1 MFEAPRPSPQATRR
15 PAPGAAPAGSAVT
28 ARVAAL
34 SHPPG
39 AQGRASHTG
48 ASHNAT
54 GNTQAPRTAGQPQ
67 RTAQGAPA
75 SGAPEV
81 AHSRASTL
89 PHYLQTAAR
98 PLVDAAPQPVADP
111 GSTAP
116 VPAPSTTAAAS
127 TAAPL
132 SHATP
137 ATPPVANGLAGE
149 ASAAVATAAPGQQDG
164 AGVEPATP
172 QGAAQREKIAKD
184 QTLPQDGKARADH
197 PAKPAHARLKGPA
210 AEHSTSA
217 PPAVGAPAPVAASKT
232 PPAATAAPQA
242 TATPS
247 PATSAAGAGPAG
259 GAGGGASTSDA
270 GGDAGGGEATPDSDA
285 AAAGAG
291 GTAAEAV
298 REQTEDKM
306 AAAHPEGAA
315 EEAQAE
321 PATAADSG
329 PGEADTGGEQAP
341 GGPTDTGD
349 TNAGDNAAGASA
361 AGAPAT
367 DSDDD
372 TAAEAAPSA
381 ATANAAT
388 QTDPEATQRAQAT
401 SEAREHSQDSQ
412 RVAENASEEHAD
424 DQAEQQA
431 DASAGASAPAGAE
444 LSSAE
449 AGAGLADLG
458 ETVGGGGDGGGAGAA
473 GGGGGGAAAPAT
485 DEAAPPD
492 LAAQDP
498 ADGLGAAAALG
509 PVQAGAALGSVGS
522 AIERTAGEEGQ
533 ALQDQMPNPEVGED
547 GASSSAVQPLA
558 DDAQAERPQ
567 AVQPGAS
574 PATPQPAPTPPAGPA
589 PVAGVAEP
597 QVSAGEGGKVSSE
610 DGARVQGAVDA
621 LPTHDPG
628 LDVPAGAP
636 PQVQLSGEADPAS
649 ADQQKAELDQTV
661 ATQRQQG
668 AADAAAP
675 AGENAI
681 RSTRPREV
689 LKPPEIA
696 QGGAAGGGKGAA
708 DAGAAAEGLAII
720 ANQKKGPEV
729 RAAMAQAQA
738 EMAGKK
744 GEHQQKVSA
753 EKDKNDEQMA
763 ALRAEN
769 AAEQAAE
776 KAGARSEV
784 AKARSD
790 WTAEQRKAIDATG
803 QKAGQEL
810 AKGHTKVAQEQRQ
823 ADDKATQHIGDGERE
838 AGEAKAG
845 AERDAAAKKAE
856 AKKESGGV
864 FGWLSSKVSSFFNAI
879 KRGIT
884 AIFDAAKRLV
894 RAAIDKAKKLA
905 VAVIEA
911 ARKAI
916 VAVIKAVG
924 AALIALGDVLLA
936 AFPNLK
942 RRFRSFIEAKVKAA
956 ENAVNRL
963 ADALKKGVTKLLDAL
978 GKAFEFLLDA
988 YKKAMFMV
996 LDAAKAVVDGA
1007 IKAAKAV
1014 ADLVGTFIVL
1024 IKDIAAN
1031 PGGWIA
1037 NLGAAVMDGVKNHLW
1052 KAFKTAVKGWFDDKL
1067 EQVLGVGTAIWSVL
1081 KKGGIAIKDVG
1092 KMAFEALKAAIPQA
1106 LIQLLIEKV
1115 VAMIVPAAGAVMA
1128 IIEGLQAA
1136 WGTVQ
1141 RIIAALGKFV
1151 SFLKAVKAGGAGP
1164 QFADLLASAAIVV
1177 IDFVANWLL
1186 KKLRGPAS
1194 KVGAKVKAIAQKIMA
1209 KLKAVMKKVGGA
1221 LKKVA
1226 KKIGGAVKKGKKRF
1240 DDWRAKRKAKKDS
1253 KNAGKKKDAGQKKQ
1267 DKDEEKKDRLRKAVE
1282 AIRPQVA
1289 SMAGKGKLSG
1299 MLLKARLLM
1308 WRVRYRLTSLQLK
1321 VADGVATV
1329 VAKVNPSEEVSK
1341 FVAKFGV
1348 PLRKLIYKAAD
1359 DVMNHP
1365 DVQAAA
1371 DKAAA
1376 IADGKPQ
1383 VNDKGETEQ
1392 PKVES
1397 GAESL
1402 ALAAQLNK
1410 PRPSGQQANVTF
1422 AGGGTA
1428 QVTRDPAHWA
1438 TDTSAASPGLQHVRD
1453 GGAYINHV
1461 ADVQATSTATGASH
1475 QTLHQATTQ
1484 TFLGRPAGGQSPAV
1498 ANFGA
1503 TQALL
1508 KIAEIS
1514 RNPAGGLISLD
1525 TAHHAAQ
1532 GTMSTGGAVAADPM
1546 TGISANDRRLN
1557 PDKPGYNERV
1567 AGSLSEADA
1576 DKRKQLLS
1584 SKDAVK
1590 NAGKAQELATQGKE
1604 PSGRAKRLRRF
1615 IRQQL
1620 DFVARVLQAE
1630 MEAGRMLFNS
1640 ESQLTSD
1647 IEKQVHKAILD
1658 RFKSLTGLPD

>member
-1 MFEAPRPSPQATRR
+1 MFEAPRPTPQATGR
-15 PAPGAAPAGSAVT
+15 PAPAT
-28 ARVAAL
+28 ASVAARGAERR
-34 SHPPG
+34 HPPG
-39 AQGRASHTG
+39 GPGQTSRTATGHAPTTPNADTSQGQPNHAASNRAQPNPIQARAS
-48 ASHNAT
+48 S
-54 GNTQAPRTAGQPQ
+54 
-67 RTAQGAPA
+67 
-75 SGAPEV
+75 
-81 AHSRASTL
+81 L
-89 PHYLQTAAR
+89 PHYLQSAAGR
-98 PLVDAAPQPVADP
+98 ATETTPPSATDH
-111 GSTAP
+111 GSTG
-116 VPAPSTTAAAS
+116 PAPASTTAAAGA
-127 TAAPL
+127 AAP
-132 SHATP
+132 SPQQTP
-137 ATPPVANGLAGE
+137 APAPRVNGPAGE
-149 ASAAVATAAPGQQDG
+149 AVATAHAAHSPREAAIADPAPH
-164 AGVEPATP
+164 PA
-172 QGAAQREKIAKD
+172 GAAGEAAAKE
-184 QTLPQDGKARADH
+184 QAKAQAPDGKARQNSPPRLKGEAAERATKAQPPTADAS
-197 PAKPAHARLKGPA
+197 PTSAPKAKPAA
-210 AEHSTSA
+210 A
-217 PPAVGAPAPVAASKT
+217 
-232 PPAATAAPQA
+232 PAATRAAP
-242 TATPS
+242 TA
-247 PATSAAGAGPAG
+247 SAAGAGSAG
-259 GAGGGASTSDA
+259 GAAGAVPGGAGATQAAGDA
-270 GGDAGGGEATPDSDA
+270 GSAGGGEAATDTA
-285 AAAGAG
+285 ATSAGADG
-291 GTAAEAV
+291 GAAEAV
-298 REQTEDKM
+298 QEQTEDKM
-306 AAAHPEGAA
+306 AAAHPEAAA
-315 EEAQAE
+315 EEAHAE
-321 PATAADSG
+321 PTGAADSG
-329 PGEADTGGEQAP
+329 SSEADAATAPPAGAAADTGESGAADP
-341 GGPTDTGD
+341 AGGAAATGADMGDGD
-349 TNAGDNAAGASA
+349 TPAAAAPTATAASA
-361 AGAPAT
+361 P
-367 DSDDD
+367 
-372 TAAEAAPSA
+372 P
-381 ATANAAT
+381 
-388 QTDPEATQRAQAT
+388 QTDPDAAQRAQTA

-412 RVAENASEEHAD
+412 RVAEAASEEHAD

-431 DASAGASAPAGAE
+431 DASAGASAPVGAE

-458 ETVGGGGDGGGAGAA
+458 ENVGGGGDGGGAGAA
-473 GGGGGGAAAPAT
+473 GGGGGGGAAAPAT

-498 ADGLGAAAALG
+498 ADGLGAAASLG
-509 PVQAGAALGSVGS
+509 PVQAGAALGGVGS

-533 ALQDQMPNPEVGED
+533 ALQEQMPSPEVGED
-547 GASSSAVQPLA
+547 GAPASAVQPLPGE
-558 DDAQAERPQ
+558 AQATRPQ
-567 AVQPGAS
+567 VVQPGAS
-574 PATPQPAPTPPAGPA
+574 LATPQPAPTPPAGPA
-589 PVAGVAEP
+589 PAASVAEP

-649 ADQQKAELDQTV
+649 ADQQKAELDRTA
-661 ATQRQQG
+661 ATQARQG

-696 QGGAAGGGKGAA
+696 QGGAAAGGKGAA
-708 DAGAAAEGLAII
+708 EAGASAEGLAII
-720 ANQKKGPEV
+720 ANEKKGSEV

-738 EMAGKK
+738 QMAGKK

-753 EKDKNDEQMA
+753 EKRQNDEQMA

-776 KAGARSEV
+776 KAGARNEV

-790 WTAEQRKAIDATG
+790 WTAEQRKAVDATG

-810 AKGHTKVAQEQRQ
+810 AKGHTQVHQEQRQ

-838 AGEAKAG
+838 ASEAKAG

-864 FGWLSSKVSSFFNAI
+864 FGWLSSKVSSFFNAL

-916 VAVIKAVG
+916 VSIIKAVG
-924 AALIALGDVLLA
+924 AALIALGDALLA

-1067 EQVLGVGTAIWSVL
+1067 EQVLGVGTAIWNVL

-1115 VAMIVPAAGAVMA
+1115 AAMIVPAAGAVMA

-1151 SFLKAVKAGGAGP
+1151 SFLKAVKSGGAGP
-1164 QFADLLASAAIVV
+1164 SFAELLASAAIVV

-1209 KLKAVMKKVGGA
+1209 KVKAAMKKVGGA

-1226 KKIGGAVKKGKKRF
+1226 RKIGGAFQKGKKKLG
-1240 DDWRAKRKAKKDS
+1240 DWRAKRRAKKDA
-1253 KNAGKKKDAGQKKQ
+1253 KNAGKKKDAGQKQK
-1267 DKDEEKKDRLRKAVE
+1267 DKEAAKRERLKKAVT
-1282 AIRPQVA
+1282 AITPALQSLLARGVSRP
-1289 SMAGKGKLSG
+1289 
-1299 MLLKARLLM
+1299 RLWLQLQA
-1308 WRVRYRLTSLQLK
+1308 WRVRHLLTSLKLK
-1321 VADGVATV
+1321 RSGTSLSLT
-1329 VAKVNPSEEVSK
+1329 AKVNPEET
-1341 FVAKFGV
+1341 FGAGLV
-1348 PLRKLIYKAAD
+1348 FSGAQLSVLIRQVVKEELLT
-1359 DVMNHP
+1359 H
-1365 DVQAAA
+1365 
-1371 DKAAA
+1371 
-1376 IADGKPQ
+1376 PQ
-1383 VNDKGETEQ
+1383 VQTMQN
-1392 PKVES
+1392 
-1397 GAESL
+1397 
-1402 ALAAQLNK
+1402 
-1410 PRPSGQQANVTF
+1410 
-1422 AGGGTA
+1422 
-1428 QVTRDPAHWA
+1428 
-1438 TDTSAASPGLQHVRD
+1438 
-1453 GGAYINHV
+1453 
-1461 ADVQATSTATGASH
+1461 TATGSGPS
-1475 QTLHQATTQ
+1475 TI
-1484 TFLGRPAGGQSPAV
+1484 QSP
-1498 ANFGA
+1498 
-1503 TQALL
+1503 
-1508 KIAEIS
+1508 
-1514 RNPAGGLISLD
+1514 LD
-1525 TAHHAAQ
+1525 
-1532 GTMSTGGAVAADPM
+1532 
-1546 TGISANDRRLN
+1546 
-1557 PDKPGYNERV
+1557 V
-1567 AGSLSEADA
+1567 AGHAMQMRS
-1576 DKRKQLLS
+1576 
-1584 SKDAVK
+1584 
-1590 NAGKAQELATQGKE
+1590 
-1604 PSGRAKRLRRF
+1604 
-1615 IRQQL
+1615 QL
-1620 DFVARVLQAE
+1620 DQ
-1630 MEAGRMLFNS
+1630 
-1640 ESQLTSD
+1640 
-1647 IEKQVHKAILD
+1647 HKAIHFGQTYKYDQWNPHTVNYHPGVIQGGGLSVLEGRARMGKQGGPLD
-1658 RFKSLTGLPD
+1658 RVHIPGSSGAYPHLAHTALPGLMAGTGMNDRQLAEQMRLFSQTGHTTVPMSRDQLSMLGATSHLIFGTESARNTGALITGPMSAHLTETGQLKWQQTLAPLQSPQLHMPMARAGAPAASRGLEHLLKEQTGVEPRKGGLGNKTAVGGMAASEEQLIIAWVLQVTGSEAAASSEESIRMLVRTFVRDWYRLHSRTRH

>member
-15 PAPGAAPAGSAVT
+15 PAPGAAPAGPAAT
-28 ARVAAL
+28 ARGAAL
-34 SHPPG
+34 HHPPG
-39 AQGRASHTG
+39 AQGRASPTG
-48 ASHNAT
+48 ARHNTT
-54 GNTQAPRTAGQPQ
+54 GNAQAPSTTGQPQ

-75 SGAPEV
+75 SGAPE
-81 AHSRASTL
+81 AAQARASTL
-89 PHYLQTAAR
+89 PHYLQTAVGPPPA
-98 PLVDAAPQPVADP
+98 DAAPQPAADRA
-111 GSTAP
+111 STAP
-116 VPAPSTTAAAS
+116 VPAPSNTAAAS

-132 SHATP
+132 SQATP
-137 ATPPVANGLAGE
+137 ATPPVANGPAGE
-149 ASAAVATAAPGQQDG
+149 ASAAASTTAPGQRDG

-172 QGAAQREKIAKD
+172 QQGAQGEKIAKD
-184 QTLPQDGKARADH
+184 QTPPQDGKVRADH
-197 PAKPAHARLKGPA
+197 PAKAAPARLKGPA
-210 AEHSTSA
+210 AEQATSA
-217 PPAVGAPAPVAASKT
+217 PSAAAAPAPATASKT

-242 TATPS
+242 TAIPSATP
-247 PATSAAGAGPAG
+247 SAAGAGPAG

-270 GGDAGGGEATPDSDA
+270 GGNAGGGEATPDSDA
-285 AAAGAG
+285 TAAGAG

-298 REQTEDKM
+298 QEQTEEKM

-321 PATAADSG
+321 PVAAADSG
-329 PGEADTGGEQAP
+329 PGEADTGSDQATV
-341 GGPTDTGD
+341 GAADTGEAS
-349 TNAGDNAAGASA
+349 AGDNATGASA

-367 DSDDD
+367 DSDGD

-424 DQAEQQA
+424 EQAEQQA

-458 ETVGGGGDGGGAGAA
+458 ESVGGGGGDGGGAGAA

-485 DEAAPPD
+485 EEAAPPD

-509 PVQAGAALGSVGS
+509 PVQAGAALGGVGS

-547 GASSSAVQPLA
+547 GASSSAVQTLA

-574 PATPQPAPTPPAGPA
+574 PATPQPTPTPPAGPA

-689 LKPPEIA
+689 LRPPEIA
-696 QGGAAGGGKGAA
+696 KGGAAGGDKGAA

-720 ANQKKGPEV
+720 ANEKKGPEV

-753 EKDKNDEQMA
+753 EKGQNDEQMA

-784 AKARSD
+784 AKARRD

-838 AGEAKAG
+838 AGEAKAS

-864 FGWLSSKVSSFFNAI
+864 FGWLSSKVSSFFSAL

-884 AIFDAAKRLV
+884 AIFDAAKKLV

-916 VAVIKAVG
+916 VSVIKAVG

-1194 KVGAKVKAIAQKIMA
+1194 KVGSKVKAIAQKIMA
-1209 KLKAVMKKVGGA
+1209 KVKAAMKKVGGA

-1226 KKIGGAVKKGKKRF
+1226 KKIGGAFKKGKKRF
-1240 DDWRAKRKAKKDS
+1240 DNWRAKRRAKKDA
-1253 KNAGKKKDAGQKKQ
+1253 KRGKDPKAEAARRQQEKEAKKR
-1267 DKDEEKKDRLRKAVE
+1267 EKARRAVE
-1282 AIRPQVA
+1282 ETQ
-1289 SMAGKGKLSG
+1289 K
-1299 MLLKARLLM
+1299 
-1308 WRVRYRLTSLQLK
+1308 
-1321 VADGVATV
+1321 
-1329 VAKVNPSEEVSK
+1329 EV
-1341 FVAKFGV
+1341 
-1348 PLRKLIYKAAD
+1348 
-1359 DVMNHP
+1359 
-1365 DVQAAA
+1365 
-1371 DKAAA
+1371 
-1376 IADGKPQ
+1376 
-1383 VNDKGETEQ
+1383 
-1392 PKVES
+1392 
-1397 GAESL
+1397 
-1402 ALAAQLNK
+1402 
-1410 PRPSGQQANVTF
+1410 
-1422 AGGGTA
+1422 
-1428 QVTRDPAHWA
+1428 
-1438 TDTSAASPGLQHVRD
+1438 
-1453 GGAYINHV
+1453 
-1461 ADVQATSTATGASH
+1461 
-1475 QTLHQATTQ
+1475 
-1484 TFLGRPAGGQSPAV
+1484 
-1498 ANFGA
+1498 
-1503 TQALL
+1503 QALL
-1508 KIAEIS
+1508 GKGTSGLMLKLRLGVLKLKWGWKRLGLKRTGKGTYQVEGQI
-1514 RNPAGGLISLD
+1514 NPVI
-1525 TAHHAAQ
+1525 Q
-1532 GTMSTGGAVAADPM
+1532 VAANVVFDLGSRVLTSVQYDSVVGDMSQDAQAQRARSKQQEKITRNDP
-1546 TGISANDRRLN
+1546 TYDPTIN
-1557 PDKPGYNERV
+1557 PDKFEKEAQRAAVTHQQRPQPGLRQVTGGSRASVPRQAGDAELGGPVAPGNRTLDFGSKKVDVPGVDEAGGTRPDRVLEQHRGGELLRSILCEVTLDSKLKQSHKAGGRQMGLSMASAAMIYRQHPQRSPNFEVVYLVLAKGNPGDLPNAER
-1567 AGSLSEADA
+1567 
-1576 DKRKQLLS
+1576 
-1584 SKDAVK
+1584 DAVV
-1590 NAGKAQELATQGKE
+1590 ATLMKL
-1604 PSGRAKRLRRF
+1604 GRDMPDVRF
-1615 IRQQL
+1615 RVVWRWIN
-1620 DFVARVLQAE
+1620 VA
-1630 MEAGRMLFNS
+1630 
-1640 ESQLTSD
+1640 
-1647 IEKQVHKAILD
+1647 
-1658 RFKSLTGLPD
+1658 

>member
-1 MFEAPRPSPQATRR
+1 MFEAPRPTPQATRR
-15 PAPGAAPAGSAVT
+15 PSQAAASVETRGAERG
-28 ARVAAL
+28 
-34 SHPPG
+34 HPPG
-39 AQGRASHTG
+39 GPGQTSRTAPGHAPTSPNAEPSQRATGAAVANPTEPEQIQHRAS
-48 ASHNAT
+48 S
-54 GNTQAPRTAGQPQ
+54 
-67 RTAQGAPA
+67 
-75 SGAPEV
+75 
-81 AHSRASTL
+81 L
-89 PHYLQTAAR
+89 PHYLQIAAAR
-98 PLVDAAPQPVADP
+98 TTATTAPPAADH
-111 GSTAP
+111 GSTG
-116 VPAPSTTAAAS
+116 PAPASTTAAAAGH
-127 TAAPL
+127 AAP
-132 SHATP
+132 APQQTP
-137 ATPPVANGLAGE
+137 APAPLANGPAGEVVATAHAVQSPRDGARADPAPHAAGAAGE
-149 ASAAVATAAPGQQDG
+149 AAAKEQAKAQAP
-164 AGVEPATP
+164 
-172 QGAAQREKIAKD
+172 
-184 QTLPQDGKARADH
+184 DGKARQSSPTRLKGEAAERATKAQPSTADASQTAT
-197 PAKPAHARLKGPA
+197 PKAKPAA
-210 AEHSTSA
+210 
-217 PPAVGAPAPVAASKT
+217 APAT
-232 PPAATAAPQA
+232 TRAAP
-242 TATPS
+242 TA
-247 PATSAAGAGPAG
+247 SAAGAGPSGG
-259 GAGGGASTSDA
+259 GAGASQGGAGATEA
-270 GGDAGGGEATPDSDA
+270 AGDAGSASGGEAATDNA
-285 AAAGAG
+285 ATTAGADG
-291 GTAAEAV
+291 GAAEAV
-298 REQTEDKM
+298 QEQTEEKM

-321 PATAADSG
+321 HAAATDSE
-329 PGEADTGGEQAP
+329 PGEAGTTTAPPTDAPADTGEAGADDHA
-341 GGPTDTGD
+341 GGAAATGAAMAD
-349 TNAGDNAAGASA
+349 GDN
-361 AGAPAT
+361 P
-367 DSDDD
+367 
-372 TAAEAAPSA
+372 AEAAPT
-381 ATANAAT
+381 ATAT
-388 QTDPEATQRAQAT
+388 STPGQTDPDAAQRDQST

-412 RVAENASEEHAD
+412 RVAEAASEDHAD

-431 DASAGASAPAGAE
+431 DTSAGGSAPAGAE

-458 ETVGGGGDGGGAGAA
+458 ENVGGGGDGGGAGAA
-473 GGGGGGAAAPAT
+473 GGGGGAAAPAT
-485 DEAAPPD
+485 EEATPPD

-509 PVQAGAALGSVGS
+509 PVQAGAALGGVGS

-533 ALQDQMPNPEVGED
+533 TLQGQMPSPEVGED
-547 GASSSAVQPLA
+547 GAPASAVQALPGE
-558 DDAQAERPQ
+558 AQAARPQ

-589 PVAGVAEP
+589 PVASVAEP
-597 QVSAGEGGKVSSE
+597 QVSAGEDGKVSSE

-628 LDVPAGAP
+628 LDVPVGAP

-649 ADQQKAELDQTV
+649 ADRQKAELDQTV

-696 QGGAAGGGKGAA
+696 KGGAAGGGQGAA

-720 ANQKKGPEV
+720 ANEKKGPEV
-729 RAAMAQAQA
+729 RAAMAQAKAQ
-738 EMAGKK
+738 MAGKK

-753 EKDKNDEQMA
+753 EKRQNDEQMS

-776 KAGARSEV
+776 KASARGEV

-810 AKGHTKVAQEQRQ
+810 AKGHTKVQQEQRQ

-838 AGEAKAG
+838 ASEAKAG

-864 FGWLSSKVSSFFNAI
+864 FGWLSSKVSSFFNAL

-916 VAVIKAVG
+916 VSIIKAVG
-924 AALIALGDVLLA
+924 AALIALSDVLLA
-936 AFPNLK
+936 VFPNLK
-942 RRFRSFIEAKVKAA
+942 RRFRSFIEAKVRAA

-1115 VAMIVPAAGAVMA
+1115 AAMIVPAAGAVMA

-1209 KLKAVMKKVGGA
+1209 KVKAALKKVGGA

-1226 KKIGGAVKKGKKRF
+1226 KKIGGAFRKGKKKLG
-1240 DDWRAKRKAKKDS
+1240 DWRAKRQAKKS
-1253 KNAGKKKDAGQKKQ
+1253 RKNAGQKVDPNQKKKD
-1267 DKDEEKKDRLRKAVE
+1267 KDAAKHRKRE
-1282 AIRPQVA
+1282 VA
-1289 SMAGKGKLSG
+1289 E
-1299 MLLKARLLM
+1299 RET
-1308 WRVRYRLTSLQLK
+1308 R
-1321 VADGVATV
+1321 
-1329 VAKVNPSEEVSK
+1329 
-1341 FVAKFGV
+1341 
-1348 PLRKLIYKAAD
+1348 
-1359 DVMNHP
+1359 
-1365 DVQAAA
+1365 
-1371 DKAAA
+1371 AA
-1376 IADGKPQ
+1376 IAGMLAKGVSGLWFRAQILKLWARYGWKSLRVKSKGKGAFLVEGRINPTLPM
-1383 VNDKGETEQ
+1383 GEG
-1392 PKVES
+1392 VVD
-1397 GAESL
+1397 AE
-1402 ALAAQLNK
+1402 
-1410 PRPSGQQANVTF
+1410 
-1422 AGGGTA
+1422 
-1428 QVTRDPAHWA
+1428 
-1438 TDTSAASPGLQHVRD
+1438 VRD
-1453 GGAYINHV
+1453 GGSKVHEPKPQPDNIQWENSDLAQRKFPIGPQAFGEALQPAPKSRFGHESAQGANPWEMATNPFVTGPLLQDIASTHGKRGVV
-1461 ADVQATSTATGASH
+1461 APLPLSGDPETRRLQANARDRESTADRINLKPQKEH
-1475 QTLHQATTQ
+1475 RDV
-1484 TFLGRPAGGQSPAV
+1484 FNGGMFKRTPD
-1498 ANFGA
+1498 FE
-1503 TQALL
+1503 
-1508 KIAEIS
+1508 AEVKD
-1514 RNPAGGLISLD
+1514 RVKP
-1525 TAHHAAQ
+1525 
-1532 GTMSTGGAVAADPM
+1532 TGGGPSRVETTAVHIIEQTVDVTLTRTSSSRKRGQIPHTIKMVAQ
-1546 TGISANDRRLN
+1546 RY
-1557 PDKPGYNERV
+1557 PGAQITYHIV
-1567 AGSLSEADA
+1567 APVDC
-1576 DKRKQLLS
+1576 D
-1584 SKDAVK
+1584 DAVK
-1590 NAGKAQELATQGKE
+1590 QVILKDLQGQGLG
-1604 PSGRAKRLRRF
+1604 GRLKIVWHAVKPP
-1615 IRQQL
+1615 
-1620 DFVARVLQAE
+1620 
-1630 MEAGRMLFNS
+1630 G
-1640 ESQLTSD
+1640 
-1647 IEKQVHKAILD
+1647 
-1658 RFKSLTGLPD
+1658 

>member
-1 MFEAPRPSPQATRR
+1 MFEVPRRRLPATRQA
-15 PAPGAAPAGSAVT
+15 APGADAVM
-28 ARVAAL
+28 RGAAQHQL
-34 SHPPG
+34 HG
-39 AQGRASHTG
+39 AQGRTG
-48 ASHNAT
+48 LRAT
-54 GNTQAPRTAGQPQ
+54 GNTPVNPTPGQPQ
-67 RTAQGAPA
+67 RPTPGARA
-75 SGAPEV
+75 SGTPEV
-81 AHSRASTL
+81 AQARASSL
-89 PHYLQTAAR
+89 PHYLQNATR
-98 PLVDAAPQPVADP
+98 PTSDAPAQPTDRGTPAP
-111 GSTAP
+111 AP
-116 VPAPSTTAAAS
+116 APTPSTTAVASAAAHMQP
-127 TAAPL
+127 AA
-132 SHATP
+132 P
-137 ATPPVANGLAGE
+137 ATPPLANGPAGE
-149 ASAAVATAAPGQQDG
+149 AAAAAATPAQPQRGNAGGDAATAQ
-164 AGVEPATP
+164 
-172 QGAAQREKIAKD
+172 QGAQGETVAQD
-184 QTLPQDGKARADH
+184 QIPHKEGKAHPDH
-197 PAKPAHARLKGPA
+197 PAKPAPARLKGPA
-210 AEHSTSA
+210 AEQATRA
-217 PPAVGAPAPVAASKT
+217 PDAANAPTPVAA
-232 PPAATAAPQA
+232 PQAPHPAATATRA

-247 PATSAAGAGPAG
+247 AAPSAAGTGPAG
-259 GAGGGASTSDA
+259 GAGGAGGAGSDASATDA
-270 GGDAGGGEATPDSDA
+270 GGDASGPSGGEAASEGDTT
-285 AAAGAG
+285 AAGAG

-298 REQTEDKM
+298 QEQTEEKM

-321 PATAADSG
+321 PTASADSS
-329 PGEADTGGEQAP
+329 PGEADTGSDPAPSASADTGEA
-341 GGPTDTGD
+341 GTGD
-349 TNAGDNAAGASA
+349 TAAGASP
-361 AGAPAT
+361 AGTAQPEG
-367 DSDDD
+367 D
-372 TAAEAAPSA
+372 TAAESATTAPAAAAS
-381 ATANAAT
+381 ATA
-388 QTDPEATQRAQAT
+388 QTDPDSAQRAQTA
-401 SEAREHSQDSQ
+401 SEAREHSQDNQ
-412 RVAENASEEHAD
+412 RVAESASEEHAEE
-424 DQAEQQA
+424 QAEQQA

-458 ETVGGGGDGGGAGAA
+458 ENVGGGGDAGGAGAA
-473 GGGGGGAAAPAT
+473 GGGGGGGGAAAPAT
-485 DEAAPPD
+485 EAAAPPD

-498 ADGLGAAAALG
+498 ADGLGTAATLD
-509 PVQAGAALGSVGS
+509 PVQAGAALGGVGS
-522 AIERTAGEEGQ
+522 AIGRTASEEGE
-533 ALQDQMPNPEVGED
+533 ALQQQMPSPEVGED
-547 GASSSAVQPLA
+547 GAPASAAQALPG
-558 DDAQAERPQ
+558 DAQPERPQ

-589 PVAGVAEP
+589 PAANAAEP
-597 QVSAGEGGKVSSE
+597 QVSAGEDGKVSSE

-621 LPTHDPG
+621 LTTHDPG

-649 ADQQKAELDQTV
+649 ADQQKAELDRTA
-661 ATQRQQG
+661 ATQARQG

-681 RSTRPREV
+681 RPTRPREV
-689 LKPPEIA
+689 LKPPEITK
-696 QGGAAGGGKGAA
+696 GGAAGGGKGAA
-708 DAGAAAEGLAII
+708 DAGASAEGLAII
-720 ANQKKGPEV
+720 ANEKKGPEV

-738 EMAGKK
+738 EMASKK
-744 GEHQQKVSA
+744 GEHQQKVST
-753 EKDKNDEQMA
+753 EKRQNDEQMA

-790 WTAEQRKAIDATG
+790 WTAEQRKAVDATG

-810 AKGHTKVAQEQRQ
+810 AKGHTQVQQEQRQ
-823 ADDKATQHIGDGERE
+823 ADQQATQHIGDGERE
-838 AGEAKAG
+838 ASEAKAG

-864 FGWLSSKVSSFFNAI
+864 FGWLSSKVSSFFNAL

-916 VAVIKAVG
+916 VSIIKAVG

-1067 EQVLGVGTAIWSVL
+1067 EQVLGVGTAIWNVL

-1115 VAMIVPAAGAVMA
+1115 AAMIVPAAGAVMA

-1194 KVGAKVKAIAQKIMA
+1194 KVGSKVKAIAQKIMA
-1209 KLKAVMKKVGGA
+1209 KVKAAMKKVGGA

-1226 KKIGGAVKKGKKRF
+1226 KKIGGAFDKGKKKLG
-1240 DDWRAKRKAKKDS
+1240 DWRAKRQAKKDA
-1253 KNAGKKKDAGQKKQ
+1253 KNGGKKKDAGQKQK
-1267 DKDEEKKDRLRKAVE
+1267 DKDAAKRERLKKAVT
-1282 AIRPQVA
+1282 AIAPALQSLLARGVSRP
-1289 SMAGKGKLSG
+1289 
-1299 MLLKARLLM
+1299 RLWLQLQA
-1308 WRVRYRLTSLQLK
+1308 WRVRHLLTSLKLK
-1321 VADGVATV
+1321 RAGSSLSLT
-1329 VAKVNPSEEVSK
+1329 AKVNPEET
-1341 FVAKFGV
+1341 FGSGLV
-1348 PLRKLIYKAAD
+1348 FSGAQLSVLIRQ
-1359 DVMNHP
+1359 VVREELLTH
-1365 DVQAAA
+1365 
-1371 DKAAA
+1371 
-1376 IADGKPQ
+1376 PQ
-1383 VNDKGETEQ
+1383 VQTMQN
-1392 PKVES
+1392 
-1397 GAESL
+1397 
-1402 ALAAQLNK
+1402 
-1410 PRPSGQQANVTF
+1410 
-1422 AGGGTA
+1422 
-1428 QVTRDPAHWA
+1428 
-1438 TDTSAASPGLQHVRD
+1438 
-1453 GGAYINHV
+1453 
-1461 ADVQATSTATGASH
+1461 TATGSE
-1475 QTLHQATTQ
+1475 
-1484 TFLGRPAGGQSPAV
+1484 PSNIQSP
-1498 ANFGA
+1498 
-1503 TQALL
+1503 
-1508 KIAEIS
+1508 
-1514 RNPAGGLISLD
+1514 LD
-1525 TAHHAAQ
+1525 
-1532 GTMSTGGAVAADPM
+1532 
-1546 TGISANDRRLN
+1546 
-1557 PDKPGYNERV
+1557 V
-1567 AGSLSEADA
+1567 AGHAMQMRS
-1576 DKRKQLLS
+1576 
-1584 SKDAVK
+1584 
-1590 NAGKAQELATQGKE
+1590 
-1604 PSGRAKRLRRF
+1604 
-1615 IRQQL
+1615 QL
-1620 DFVARVLQAE
+1620 DQ
-1630 MEAGRMLFNS
+1630 
-1640 ESQLTSD
+1640 
-1647 IEKQVHKAILD
+1647 HKAIHFGQTYKYDQWNPHTVNYHPGVIQGGGLSVLEGRARMGALGGPLD
-1658 RFKSLTGLPD
+1658 RVHIPGSSGAYPHLAHTALPGLMAGTGMNDRQLAEQMRLFSQTGNTTVPMSRDQLSMLGATSHLIFGTESARSTGALITGPMSAHLTETGQLKWQQTLAPLQSPQLHMPMARAGAPAASRGLEHLLKDQTGVDPRKGGLGNKTAVGGMAASEEQLIIAWVLQVTGSEAAASSEESIRMLVRTFVRDWYKLHSRTRH

>member
-1 MFEAPRPSPQATRR
+1 MFEAPRPTPQATRR
-15 PAPGAAPAGSAVT
+15 PSQAAASVETRGAERGHPLSGLGQTSRTAPGHAPTTPNAEPS
-28 ARVAAL
+28 
-34 SHPPG
+34 
-39 AQGRASHTG
+39 QRATG
-48 ASHNAT
+48 A
-54 GNTQAPRTAGQPQ
+54 
-67 RTAQGAPA
+67 A
-75 SGAPEV
+75 SANPTAPEQIQNRV
-81 AHSRASTL
+81 SSL
-89 PHYLQTAAR
+89 PHYLQIAAAR
-98 PLVDAAPQPVADP
+98 TTATTTPPAADH
-111 GSTAP
+111 GSTG
-116 VPAPSTTAAAS
+116 PAPASTTAAAAGH
-127 TAAPL
+127 AAPAPRQTPMPVPL
-132 SHATP
+132 ANGPLGEAAAAPAVHSPRDGARTDPAAPPTGADGEAAAKEQVKTDIQSQATDGKARQNGPAPSTPSRLKGEAAERATHAQPPAANATP
-137 ATPPVANGLAGE
+137 ATAPK
-149 ASAAVATAAPGQQDG
+149 ATPAAAP
-164 AGVEPATP
+164 TP
-172 QGAAQREKIAKD
+172 
-184 QTLPQDGKARADH
+184 
-197 PAKPAHARLKGPA
+197 
-210 AEHSTSA
+210 
-217 PPAVGAPAPVAASKT
+217 
-232 PPAATAAPQA
+232 
-242 TATPS
+242 
-247 PATSAAGAGPAG
+247 SAAGAVPTGGAAG
-259 GAGGGASTSDA
+259 GATGGVPGGAGATEAA
-270 GGDAGGGEATPDSDA
+270 GDTGSPGGGEAATDTA
-285 AAAGAG
+285 ATSAGTDG
-291 GTAAEAV
+291 GAAEAV
-298 REQTEDKM
+298 QEQTEEKM

-321 PATAADSG
+321 HAAATDSD
-329 PGEADTGGEQAP
+329 PGEADTTTAP
-341 GGPTDTGD
+341 PTDAPADTGE
-349 TNAGDNAAGASA
+349 AGASDHAGGA
-361 AGAPAT
+361 AATGAARA
-367 DSDDD
+367 DSDNPAESAS
-372 TAAEAAPSA
+372 TAATTNTPS
-381 ATANAAT
+381 
-388 QTDPEATQRAQAT
+388 QTDPDAAQRAQTA

-412 RVAENASEEHAD
+412 RVAEAASEAHAD

-431 DASAGASAPAGAE
+431 AASAGGSAPAGAE

-449 AGAGLADLG
+449 TGAGLADLG
-458 ETVGGGGDGGGAGAA
+458 ENVGGGGDGGGAGAA
-473 GGGGGGAAAPAT
+473 GGGGGGGAAAPAT
-485 DEAAPPD
+485 EEATPPD

-498 ADGLGAAAALG
+498 ADGLGAAASLG
-509 PVQAGAALGSVGS
+509 PVQAGAALGGVGS

-533 ALQDQMPNPEVGED
+533 ALQDQMPSPEVGED
-547 GASSSAVQPLA
+547 GAPASAVQALPGE
-558 DDAQAERPQ
+558 AQAARPQ

-589 PVAGVAEP
+589 PAASVAEP

-636 PQVQLSGEADPAS
+636 PQVQLSGDADPAS
-649 ADQQKAELDQTV
+649 ADQQKAELDRTA
-661 ATQRQQG
+661 ATQARQG

-696 QGGAAGGGKGAA
+696 KGGAAGGGQGAA

-720 ANQKKGPEV
+720 ANEKKGPEV

-738 EMAGKK
+738 QMAGKK

-753 EKDKNDEQMA
+753 EKRQNDEQMS

-776 KAGARSEV
+776 KASARGEV

-790 WTAEQRKAIDATG
+790 WTAEQRKVIDATG

-810 AKGHTKVAQEQRQ
+810 AKGHTKVQQEQRQ

-838 AGEAKAG
+838 ASEAKAG

-864 FGWLSSKVSSFFNAI
+864 FGWLSSKVSSFFSAL

-884 AIFDAAKRLV
+884 AIFDAAKKLV

-916 VAVIKAVG
+916 VSIIKAVG

-936 AFPNLK
+936 VFPNLK

-1115 VAMIVPAAGAVMA
+1115 AAMIVPAAGAVMA

-1209 KLKAVMKKVGGA
+1209 KVKAAMKKVGGA

-1226 KKIGGAVKKGKKRF
+1226 KKIGGAFRKGKKKLG
-1240 DDWRAKRKAKKDS
+1240 DWRDKRQARKDAKRGKDPKAEAARRQQEKEAKKR
-1253 KNAGKKKDAGQKKQ
+1253 
-1267 DKDEEKKDRLRKAVE
+1267 EKARRAVE
-1282 AIRPQVA
+1282 ETQKEILALLSKGTSGLMLKLRLGVLKLKWGWKRLALKRTGKGTYQVEGQINPVIQVA
-1289 SMAGKGKLSG
+1289 ANVVFDLGS
-1299 MLLKARLLM
+1299 
-1308 WRVRYRLTSLQLK
+1308 RVLTSVQY
-1321 VADGVATV
+1321 DSV
-1329 VAKVNPSEEVSK
+1329 VGDMGQDAQARRARSK
-1341 FVAKFGV
+1341 
-1348 PLRKLIYKAAD
+1348 
-1359 DVMNHP
+1359 
-1365 DVQAAA
+1365 
-1371 DKAAA
+1371 
-1376 IADGKPQ
+1376 
-1383 VNDKGETEQ
+1383 
-1392 PKVES
+1392 
-1397 GAESL
+1397 
-1402 ALAAQLNK
+1402 
-1410 PRPSGQQANVTF
+1410 QQEKI
-1422 AGGGTA
+1422 
-1428 QVTRDPAHWA
+1428 TRD
-1438 TDTSAASPGLQHVRD
+1438 
-1453 GGAYINHV
+1453 
-1461 ADVQATSTATGASH
+1461 
-1475 QTLHQATTQ
+1475 
-1484 TFLGRPAGGQSPAV
+1484 
-1498 ANFGA
+1498 
-1503 TQALL
+1503 
-1508 KIAEIS
+1508 
-1514 RNPAGGLISLD
+1514 
-1525 TAHHAAQ
+1525 
-1532 GTMSTGGAVAADPM
+1532 DP
-1546 TGISANDRRLN
+1546 TYDPTIN
-1557 PDKPGYNERV
+1557 PDKFEKEAQRAAVTHQQRPQPGLRQVTGGSRASVPRQASDAELGGPVTPGNRTLDFGSKKVDVPGVDEAGGTRPDRVLEQHRGGELLRSILCEVTLDSQLKQSHKAGGRQMGLSMASAAMIYRQHPQRSPNFEVVYLVLAKGNPGDLPDAER
-1567 AGSLSEADA
+1567 
-1576 DKRKQLLS
+1576 
-1584 SKDAVK
+1584 DAVV
-1590 NAGKAQELATQGKE
+1590 ATLMKL
-1604 PSGRAKRLRRF
+1604 GRDMPDVRF
-1615 IRQQL
+1615 RVVWRWIN
-1620 DFVARVLQAE
+1620 VA
-1630 MEAGRMLFNS
+1630 
-1640 ESQLTSD
+1640 
-1647 IEKQVHKAILD
+1647 
-1658 RFKSLTGLPD
+1658 

>member
-15 PAPGAAPAGSAVT
+15 LAPGAAPAGSALT
-28 ARVAAL
+28 TRGAAL

-39 AQGRASHTG
+39 VQGRASHTG
-48 ASHNAT
+48 AGHNIT
-54 GNTQAPRTAGQPQ
+54 GNAQATPTTGQPQ

-75 SGAPEV
+75 NGAPEAV
-81 AHSRASTL
+81 QTRASTL

-98 PLVDAAPQPVADP
+98 PLVDAAPQPAADR

-116 VPAPSTTAAAS
+116 VLAPSTTAAAS

-132 SHATP
+132 SQATP
-137 ATPPVANGLAGE
+137 ATPPVANGPAGE
-149 ASAAVATAAPGQQDG
+149 AADAVATAAPGQRDG
-164 AGVEPATP
+164 AGAEPATP
-172 QGAAQREKIAKD
+172 QGAAQGEKVAKD
-184 QTLPQDGKARADH
+184 RPPPQDGKARADH
-197 PAKPAHARLKGPA
+197 PAKPAPARLKGPA
-210 AEHSTSA
+210 AEQATSA
-217 PPAVGAPAPVAASKT
+217 PRAAEAPTPVAASKT

-247 PATSAAGAGPAG
+247 SATSAAGAGPAG

-270 GGDAGGGEATPDSDA
+270 GGDAGGGEATPDSE

-291 GTAAEAV
+291 GAAAEAV
-298 REQTEDKM
+298 QEQTEDKM

-321 PATAADSG
+321 PAAAAESAPD
-329 PGEADTGGEQAP
+329 ETDTGGDQAP

-349 TNAGDNAAGASA
+349 AGAGDNATGAST

-367 DSDDD
+367 DSDGD
-372 TAAEAAPSA
+372 TATEAAPSA
-381 ATANAAT
+381 ATANAAP
-388 QTDPEATQRAQAT
+388 QTDPDATQRAQAT

-412 RVAENASEEHAD
+412 RVAESASEEHAD

-458 ETVGGGGDGGGAGAA
+458 ETVGGGGGGGAGAA

-485 DEAAPPD
+485 EEAAPPD

-509 PVQAGAALGSVGS
+509 PVQAGAALGGVGS
-522 AIERTAGEEGQ
+522 AIQRTAGEEGQ
-533 ALQDQMPNPEVGED
+533 ALQDQMPSPEVGED
-547 GASSSAVQPLA
+547 GAPASAVQTLPG
-558 DDAQAERPQ
+558 DAQAERPQ

-689 LKPPEIA
+689 LRPPEIA

-720 ANQKKGPEV
+720 ANEKKGPEV

-744 GEHQQKVSA
+744 GEHQQKVSD
-753 EKDKNDEQMA
+753 EKGKNDEQMA

-769 AAEQAAE
+769 AEQQAAE
-776 KAGARSEV
+776 KASARGEV

-790 WTAEQRKAIDATG
+790 WSAEQRKAIDATG

-838 AGEAKAG
+838 ASEAKAS

-864 FGWLSSKVSSFFNAI
+864 FGWLSSKVSSFFSAI

-884 AIFDAAKRLV
+884 AIFDAAKKLV

-1052 KAFKTAVKGWFDDKL
+1052 KAFKTAVKVWFDDKL

-1194 KVGAKVKAIAQKIMA
+1194 KVGSKVKAIAQKIMA
-1209 KLKAVMKKVGGA
+1209 KVKAAMKKVGGA

-1226 KKIGGAVKKGKKRF
+1226 KKIGGAFKKGKKKLG
-1240 DDWRAKRKAKKDS
+1240 DWRAKRKAKKDS

-1576 DKRKQLLS
+1576 DKRKQQLS

-1590 NAGKAQELATQGKE
+1590 NAGKAQELAKQGKE

-1630 MEAGRMLFNS
+1630 MEAGRLLFNS